1 MILYEI
7 FLKRFWE
14 LTMDE
19 KIDFIVTYLDSED
32 TDWIKAKAEN
42 DGSDVVEALNSTAR
56 YRNLDNF
63 QYWFR
68 AVERYAPW
76 VNKIHLVT
84 WGHIPEWLNTAHPK
98 LNIIKHE
105 DYIPEK
111 YLPTFNSNVIELNY
125 DRIDNLAEQFVN
137 FNDDMFLNADTK
149 PSDFFVNGL
158 PKLQMMYMPIQAV
171 EKFSTV
177 LFNNM
182 LVLNSLEDS
191 TKIFNK
197 GMYSLKNG
205 LFATATNLYL
215 TPLLKYFNKFMGF
228 YPDHLPNALLKSSM
242 SELKESA
249 PSFFDETSNNKFR
262 TINDIN
268 IWLCQDYLRAT
279 GKFSPRN
286 SFKFGQ
292 VLEIKDDQNYSSL
305 LSSKY
310 KVVCVN
316 DGSEGVKD
324 FDLEKDRILETLEK
338 KFPVKSEFEK

>member
-42 DGSDVVEALNSTAR
+42 DGSDVVEALNSAAR

-68 AVERYAPW
+68 SVERYAPW

-84 WGHIPEWLNTAHPK
+84 WGHVPEWLNTAHPK
-98 LNIIKHE
+98 LNIINHE

-171 EKFSTV
+171 
-177 LFNNM
+177 
-182 LVLNSLEDS
+182 
-191 TKIFNK
+191 
-197 GMYSLKNG
+197 
-205 LFATATNLYL
+205 
-215 TPLLKYFNKFMGF
+215 
-228 YPDHLPNALLKSSM
+228 
-242 SELKESA
+242 
-249 PSFFDETSNNKFR
+249 
-262 TINDIN
+262 
-268 IWLCQDYLRAT
+268 
-279 GKFSPRN
+279 
-286 SFKFGQ
+286 
-292 VLEIKDDQNYSSL
+292 
-305 LSSKY
+305 
-310 KVVCVN
+310 
-316 DGSEGVKD
+316 
-324 FDLEKDRILETLEK
+324 
-338 KFPVKSEFEK
+338 

>member
-42 DGSDVVEALNSTAR
+42 DGSDVVEALNSAAR

-68 AVERYAPW
+68 SVERYAPW

-84 WGHIPEWLNTAHPK
+84 WGHVPEWLNTAHPK
-98 LNIIKHE
+98 LNIINHE

-111 YLPTFNSNVIELNY
+111 YLPT
-125 DRIDNLAEQFVN
+125 

-292 VLEIKDDQNYSSL
+292 VLEIKDNQNYSSL

-310 KVVCVN
+310 KIVCVN
-316 DGSEGVKD
+316 DGSEGVKN
-324 FDLEKDRILETLEK
+324 FDLEKERILETLEK
-338 KFPVKSEFEK
+338 KFPVKSKFEK